1 LSGRGAAGPR
11 NETPNG
17 TTREAAD
24 VAAWLRLASAPG
36 LGPVGVRR
44 LLSAH
49 GLPRQVLAQDA
60 ASLAQ
65 LVPAAS
71 VRALLAPPGPALSD
85 LIARTVDWVAEPG
98 NHLLT
103 LADTAY
109 PAALFDLADPPP
121 VLYLKGSLHALGR
134 PAVAMVGARSA
145 SAQGVRDAQAFAR
158 VLSDAGLCVVS
169 GLAAGIDAAAHLGA
183 LDGAGGTLAVIGTG
197 ADQVYPARHRALAE
211 RIAAH
216 GAVLSEFPLGTPP
229 RSHHFPQRN
238 RLIAALA
245 RGVLVVEAAARSG
258 SLITARQAAELGR
271 EVFAIPGSIHAPL
284 SRGCHLLIR
293 DGAKLVESAQDVL
306 EELGARPQLAPAP
319 AGQAD
324 GRAEQDAQAEQD
336 AGDALGAALAFDPI
350 SLDELCR
357 RSGLGASE
365 ALARLLALELAGR
378 AERLPGNL
386 FRRLA

>member
-1 LSGRGAAGPR
+1 MTETGTHVAPAG
-11 NETPNG
+11 G
-17 TTREAAD
+17 TREPAEI
-24 VAAWLRLASAPG
+24 AAWLRLVAAPG

-44 LLSAH
+44 LLSAY
-49 GLPRQVLAQDA
+49 GLPERILAQDA
-60 ASLAQ
+60 AALAQ
-65 LVPAAS
+65 LVPAGS
-71 VRALLAPPGPALSD
+71 VRALLAAPGPALAA
-85 LIARTVDWVAEPG
+85 LVARTAEWAAMPG

-103 LADTAY
+103 LADAAY
-109 PAALFDLADPPP
+109 PAALLDLADPPP
-121 VLYLKGSLHALGR
+121 LLYLHGDLAALRR
-134 PAVAMVGARSA
+134 PAIALVGARSA
-145 SAQGVRDAQAFAR
+145 SAQGARDAQAFAR
-158 VLSDAGLCVVS
+158 ALAGAGLCVVS

-183 LDGAGGTLAVIGTG
+183 LEGAGGTLAVVGTG
-197 ADQVYPARHRALAE
+197 IDQVYPARHRALAG
-211 RIAAH
+211 RIAGH
-216 GAVLSEFPLGTPP
+216 GAMLSEFALGTPP

-258 SLITARQAAELGR
+258 SLITARLAAELGR

-306 EELGARPQLAPAP
+306 EELGTPGQPAAEARGAVPRGRHAAE
-319 AGQAD
+319 AGC
-324 GRAEQDAQAEQD
+324 
-336 AGDALGAALAFDPI
+336 ALGAALGFEPA

-357 RSGLGASE
+357 RSGLGASQ
-365 ALARLLALELAGR
+365 ALAGLLSLELAGL